1 MFGQIA
7 NQSNVG
13 DPVSFKYLVFNHVPK
28 CAGTSIRHMIYQACL
43 NSKLAGCPL
52 YIPPYTHENICLQE
66 RPESVDIISKNSR
79 VFMDHS
85 YAYFFEDYFNL
96 DVSNTY
102 RIINIRHPVDRFI
115 SHMLFFDKLHPEC
128 CSYKDL
134 VTKTS
139 QYGFILINYL
149 TLTRYATQD
158 LDIET
163 RYKIAETELS
173 KYDWVFKQEDLV
185 TSISEF
191 NQNNPFDLTL
201 EEVSLNKSEHENIE
215 ISRRRLSDI
224 EKLLKLEI
232 DLLRDYYPPSDS
244 YSKRLRK

>member
-1 MFGQIA
+1 M
-7 NQSNVG
+7 
-13 DPVSFKYLVFNHVPK
+13 
-28 CAGTSIRHMIYQACL
+28 
-43 NSKLAGCPL
+43 
-52 YIPPYTHENICLQE
+52 
-66 RPESVDIISKNSR
+66 DIISKNSR
-79 VFMDHS
+79 VFVDHS

-96 DVSNTY
+96 DVSSTY

-134 VTKTS
+134 VAKTS
-139 QYGFILINYL
+139 QYGFIFINYL

-163 RYKIAETELS
+163 RYKIAQEELL
-173 KYDWVFKQEDLV
+173 KYDLVFKQEDLV

-191 NQNNPFDLTL
+191 NQNNPFNLTL
-201 EEVSLNKSEHENIE
+201 EEVSLNKSEYANIE

-232 DLLRDYYPPSDS
+232 DLLRDYYPLSDS
-244 YSKRLRK
+244 YLKRYRK